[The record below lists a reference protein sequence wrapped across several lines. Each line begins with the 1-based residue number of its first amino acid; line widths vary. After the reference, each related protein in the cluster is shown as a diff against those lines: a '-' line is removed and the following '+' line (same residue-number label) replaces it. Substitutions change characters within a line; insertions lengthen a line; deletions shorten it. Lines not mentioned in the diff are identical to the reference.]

1 MKLPRAAWVRRL
13 VPQTL
18 FGRLACLVAVAVVF
32 SHFLALK
39 LMFEVGPRLF
49 GGPGAPGGPGGPGP
63 GPHPPPEGLDVLP
76 TGTCGWM
83 SASA

>member
-39 LMFEVGPRLF
+39 LMFEITDCP
-49 GGPGAPGGPGGPGP
+49 
-63 GPHPPPEGLDVLP
+63 
-76 TGTCGWM
+76 
-83 SASA
+83 

>member
-49 GGPGAPGGPGGPGP
+49 GGPGAPGGS
-63 GPHPPPEGLDVLP
+63 P
-76 TGTCGWM
+76 TAHREAETAKAHRG
-83 SASA
+83 